1 MKLIF
6 ALAAA
11 GFVSTLTVPTPASA
25 QKDRIGIMYVTLAMI
40 MLMRGFVDAMMM
52 RTQQAIALNSDG
64 YLPPEQSGLYGEM
77 QPQQYSCRGRH
88 AGAGHCPSRES
99 LYRRLPQGS
108 GRES

>member
-40 MLMRGFVDAMMM
+40 MLMRG
-52 RTQQAIALNSDG
+52 
-64 YLPPEQSGLYGEM
+64 LYGEM
-77 QPQQYSCRGRH
+77 QPQQTRLNSCRGRH

>member
-11 GFVSTLTVPTPASA
+11 GFVIDP
-25 QKDRIGIMYVTLAMI
+25 
-40 MLMRGFVDAMMM
+40 
-52 RTQQAIALNSDG
+52 DG
-64 YLPPEQSGLYGEM
+64 ANTGQRSEGSGLYGEM